1 MSAVSLYLPNTLTE
15 CVISE
20 NKTLGKNSLIYT
32 QGEKPKEFY
41 FLKRGLVG
49 LYHSLE
55 NGKETLIRLYHA
67 NEYFGVRTI
76 FGQTAYHC
84 SAKVLMEADIVRI
97 FPKDHANF
105 VANNPSFACYLMKQL
120 AEELYEAE
128 HRLTNTAYKRSYE
141 RIIDAIVNLTES
153 YPDYPWT
160 YREVAEFCGCET
172 ETAIRISREL
182 KKQGIL
188 DKNTRHLRICS

>member
-1 MSAVSLYLPNTLTE
+1 MLGSSLYLPQHLKE
-15 CVISE
+15 CVVSE
-20 NKTLGKNSLIYT
+20 NKTLEKHSLVYT

-41 FLKRGLVG
+41 FLKRGLIG
-49 LYHSLE
+49 LYHCLE
-55 NGKETLIRLYHA
+55 NGKESLIRLYHA
-67 NEYFGVRTI
+67 NQYFGFRTI
-76 FGQTAYHC
+76 FSQTEYHC
-84 SAKVLMEADIVRI
+84 SAKVLIDADIVRI
-97 FPKDHANF
+97 FPKDHSQF
-105 VANNPSFACYLMKQL
+105 VANNPDFACYLMKQL
-120 AEELYEAE
+120 ADELYEAE

-188 DKNTRHLRICS
+188 DKNTRHLRISA

>member
-1 MSAVSLYLPNTLTE
+1 MSSSSPYLPQNLQQ
-15 CVISE
+15 CIISE

-41 FLKRGLVG
+41 FLKRGLVE

-67 NEYFGVRTI
+67 NEYFGFRTI
-76 FGQTAYHC
+76 FSETTYHC
-84 SAKVLMEADIVRI
+84 SAKVLLEADIIRI
-97 FPKDHANF
+97 FPGNHTTF
-105 VANNPSFACYLMKQL
+105 IANNPDFSCYLMKQL
-120 AEELYEAE
+120 SNELYDAE
-128 HRLTNTAYKRSYE
+128 HRVSSTAYKRGYE
-141 RIIDAIVNLTES
+141 RIIDPIENLTES

-172 ETAIRISREL
+172 ETAIRISQEL

-188 DKNTRHLRICS
+188 DKNTRHLRICP

>member
-1 MSAVSLYLPNTLTE
+1 MFYLPRSLTE
-15 CVISE
+15 CTITESRTFE
-20 NKTLGKNSLIYT
+20 RNSLLYS
-32 QGEKPKEFY
+32 QGEQAQVFY
-41 FLKRGLVG
+41 FLQSGLVG

-67 NEYFGVRTI
+67 NQYFGFRTL
-76 FGQTAYHC
+76 FSGSSYHC
-84 SAKVLMEADIVRI
+84 TARVLQDAEIVRI
-97 FPKDHANF
+97 HPFSQAGFLAH
-105 VANNPSFACYLMKQL
+105 NPEFSQYLIKQL
-120 AEELYEAE
+120 ACELYDAE
-128 HRLTNTAYKRSYE
+128 HRLSNTAYKRSYE
-141 RIIDAIVNLTES
+141 RILDAIENLTET

-188 DKNTRHLRICS
+188 DKNARHLRICS

>member
-1 MSAVSLYLPNTLTE
+1 MSAVPLYLPQNLTE
-15 CVISE
+15 CSISE
-20 NKTLGKNSLIYT
+20 NKTLGKNSLIYS

-49 LYHSLE
+49 LYHCLE

-67 NEYFGVRTI
+67 NEYFGFRTM
-76 FGQTAYHC
+76 FSQTAYHC
-84 SAKVLMEADIVRI
+84 SAKVLMEADVVRI
-97 FPKDHANF
+97 FPRCHTTF
-105 VANNPSFACYLMKQL
+105 VAKNAEFACYLMKQL
-120 AEELYEAE
+120 ADELYDAE
-128 HRLTNTAYKRSYE
+128 HRLSNTAYKRSYE
-141 RIIDAIVNLTES
+141 RILDAIENLTEA

-188 DKNTRHLRICS
+188 DKNARHLRICA

>member
-1 MSAVSLYLPNTLTE
+1 MLYHPQQLTQCAVSE
-15 CVISE
+15 CK
-20 NKTLGKNSLIYT
+20 NFDRNSLVYS
-32 QGEKPKEFY
+32 QGEHAQVFY
-41 FLKRGLVG
+41 FLQSGLIG
-49 LYHSLE
+49 LYHGLE

-67 NEYFGVRTI
+67 NQYFGFRTL
-76 FGQTAYHC
+76 FSETSYHC
-84 SAKVLMEADIVRI
+84 SARVLQDAEIVRI
-97 FPKDHANF
+97 HPVSNAAFLAG
-105 VANNPSFACYLMKQL
+105 NPEFSQYLIKQL
-120 AEELYEAE
+120 ACELYDAE

-141 RIIDAIVNLTES
+141 RVVDAIINLTET

-188 DKNTRHLRICS
+188 DKSYRHLRISV